1 MAPKHNHPNLS
12 GPSLQ
17 RSFLAA
23 ACKHSQLLD
32 FLIPNGAISAGAA
45 AGTGAGDGKSHDAST
60 ARSARPRGY
69 SQPLVFFSPAKPS
82 TEESDDEEAAVTEA
96 LDKEAARVARERE
109 ERRGRR
115 SRDGPAPA
123 QAPGAPQSGLKA
135 PIAEA
140 ANLETARQL
149 GLL

>member
-1 MAPKHNHPNLS
+1 MS

-45 AGTGAGDGKSHDAST
+45 AGTGTGDGKSDDASA

-82 TEESDDEEAAVTEA
+82 TEVSDDEEAAVTKA
-96 LDKEAARVARERE
+96 LDKEAARVA
-109 ERRGRR
+109 RGRR